1 MLTTIAL
8 VLSLAA
14 GQPAP
19 ERLPR
24 ASAPGDSAR
33 ADRDIR
39 LAALRNVADVRRC
52 YEREGLTRD
61 PGLAGMLEVTVTV
74 LPTGIVSEATVTSRD
89 MRGLGARD
97 VESCLTT
104 ALRNWR
110 FDRGPYAVETIVFP
124 FRFSPDGP
132 PYFPRVDA

>member
-8 VLSLAA
+8 LFSLVATPPTRDRA
-14 GQPAP
+14 LVVGPPA
-19 ERLPR
+19 
-24 ASAPGDSAR
+24 DSAR

-74 LPTGIVSEATVTSRD
+74 LPTGIVSEAVVTAKA
-89 MRGLGARD
+89 MRGFGAGD

-104 ALRNWR
+104 AMRNWR
-110 FDRGPYAVETIVFP
+110 FDRGPYAIERIVFP
-124 FRFSPDGP
+124 FRFSPEGP
-132 PYFPRVDA
+132 RYFPRVDA